1 MENFNKVFRTADN
14 VIFTR
19 INAKEAETFSGNYI
33 TVIDGK
39 AVAVVD
45 GKEVEMPKSL
55 FNEIGVQYFFVDYK
69 EHGKKMLRKHGV
81 YAAVKTEKI
90 RVWRNVK
97 PGEKLTTVIDG
108 YVEHEIELDETK
120 VAAQNVIKNEYYAI
134 SKDVLAKK
142 YEFSHS
148 EFDYDVYVPKGNVT
162 SYWTYSDVNTFGVLW
177 GGLEFLTTPM
187 INITDL
193 NDVYGCNYIVWWGN
207 DGKLAS
213 YKVLGYFSAE
223 KSEFYDDQMG
233 KPKSVAQTTFQPP
246 RVA

>member
-1 MENFNKVFRTADN
+1 MAEC
-14 VIFTR
+14 
-19 INAKEAETFSGNYI
+19 EAGR
-33 TVIDGK
+33 K
-39 AVAVVD
+39 AA
-45 GKEVEMPKSL
+45 
-55 FNEIGVQYFFVDYK
+55 
-69 EHGKKMLRKHGV
+69 
-81 YAAVKTEKI
+81 
-90 RVWRNVK
+90 
-97 PGEKLTTVIDG
+97 TVIDG

-134 SKDVLAKK
+134 PKDVLAKK

-213 YKVLGYFSAE
+213 YKVLGYFSTE

-233 KPKSVAQTTFQPP
+233 KPKSVTQTTFQPP